1 VLDYLHK
8 FSDVV
13 GELVGAWKEGKIILD
28 DSMQTVVNTK
38 FEDVPKTWM
47 KLFEGA
53 NTGKL
58 ITKIVQ

>member
-28 DSMQTVVNTK
+28 DSMQTVVHTK

-47 KLFEGA
+47 KLFEGG

>member
-13 GELVGAWKEGKIILD
+13 SEIVGAWKEGKIIID
-28 DSMQTVVNTK
+28 DSMQTVVDTK